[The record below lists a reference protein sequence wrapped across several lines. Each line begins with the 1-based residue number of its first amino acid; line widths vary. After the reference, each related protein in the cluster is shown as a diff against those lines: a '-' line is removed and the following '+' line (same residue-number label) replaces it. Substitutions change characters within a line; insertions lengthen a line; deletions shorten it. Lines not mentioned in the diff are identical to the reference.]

1 MKKMKKESWVKITSD
16 DFRRRAMA
24 FVDKRK
30 QWEEEQLK
38 QGKKKKMIKHP
49 VLPRTFILKF
59 E

>member
-1 MKKMKKESWVKITSD
+1 MKKESWVKITSD